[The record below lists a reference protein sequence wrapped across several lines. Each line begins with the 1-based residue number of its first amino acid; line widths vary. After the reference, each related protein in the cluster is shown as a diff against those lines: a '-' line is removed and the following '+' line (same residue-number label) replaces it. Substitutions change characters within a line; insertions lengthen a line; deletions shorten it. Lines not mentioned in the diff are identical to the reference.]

1 MVRTQIYLT
10 PYQWRHLQHLSK
22 DEGTT
27 VAALIRQAIDTV
39 YPTEEEKKFRFEKVL
54 EGIYGLW
61 ADRTDLDDVDAYIQ
75 ELRQDTRD
83 LRRED
88 EG

>member
-1 MVRTQIYLT
+1 MEKNTVTQDNFTQRNYINLVG
-10 PYQWRHLQHLSK
+10 K
-22 DEGTT
+22 
-27 VAALIRQAIDTV
+27 
-39 YPTEEEKKFRFEKVL
+39 EKTSRFEKAL

-61 ADRTDLDDVDAYIQ
+61 ADRTDLDDVDAYIR
-75 ELRQDTRD
+75 ELRRDTRD